1 VRIALCCWEDSFVS
15 RFRSY
20 DGTELFYSIYGSGPP
35 LVCLAGGP
43 GADVR
48 CLGDLAGLDRHRTL
62 ILLDARAAG
71 RSETPTDPTTCAYTE
86 QTHDIEALCRH
97 LDIERADLLAHSAGT
112 LTAQEFAVRHPERL
126 GMMVLVTPAGRTTR
140 EVDEDE
146 VAEIRARRAGDPED
160 AKARAAGA
168 KPAEYGTWSEEARR
182 HHAADHPLP
191 PPWLRGSFYGA
202 MTPADPARQASVA
215 NPVLVLV
222 GADDGVAGTAPGRLV
237 ATSYPDARLSVLPG
251 CGHWPWIDAP
261 SEFRDVVVG
270 FLNGHALRR
279 PGR

>member
-15 RFRSY
+15 CFRSY

-48 CLGDLAGLDRHRTL
+48 SLGDLAGLDRHRTL
-62 ILLDARAAG
+62 ILLDARGGG
-71 RSETPTDPTTCAYTE
+71 RSEVPADPTTCAYTE
-86 QTHDIEALCRH
+86 QTRDVEALYRH

-112 LTAQEFAVRHPERL
+112 LTAQAFAVRHPERL
-126 GMMVLVTPAGRTTR
+126 GTLVLVTPAGRTAR
-140 EVDEDE
+140 EVDDAE
-146 VAEIRARRAGDPED
+146 VTEIRARRAIDPGDAE
-160 AKARAAGA
+160 AQAAGA
-168 KPAEYGTWSEEARR
+168 QPGEYGTWSEEARR

-191 PPWLRGSFYGA
+191 PPWLRQSFYSPVEPVTA
-202 MTPADPARQASVA
+202 VT

-237 ATSYPDARLSVLPG
+237 ATSYPDARLSVLPR
-251 CGHWPWIDAP
+251 CGHWPWVDAP

-270 FLNGHALRR
+270 FLDGRVLGR
-279 PGR
+279 PGA